1 MGNSSYPVSSSD
13 GSSAAASSSYP
24 FYVELESGEGLML
37 GQHVY
42 VEPDLGTGAEEG
54 GNLAGR
60 VHDRSEGIRSRLLC
74 GRTTEKGRLEKRA
87 VELGN
92 YDENLLEYQILS
104 GLEWT
109 DAIAFPEEG
118 LEEGRETE
126 VIG

>member
-1 MGNSSYPVSSSD
+1 M
-13 GSSAAASSSYP
+13 
-24 FYVELESGEGLML
+24 
-37 GQHVY
+37 
-42 VEPDLGTGAEEG
+42 
-54 GNLAGR
+54 
-60 VHDRSEGIRSRLLC
+60 C
-74 GRTTEKGRLEKRA
+74 GRTTEKAVWKNGRWNW
-87 VELGN
+87 GN